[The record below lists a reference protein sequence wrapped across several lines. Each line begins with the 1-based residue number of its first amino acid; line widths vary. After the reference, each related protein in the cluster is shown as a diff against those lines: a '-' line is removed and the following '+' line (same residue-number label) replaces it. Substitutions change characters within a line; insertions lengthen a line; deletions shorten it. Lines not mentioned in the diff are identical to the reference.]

1 MPKEYN
7 DDDRVPKHPKTT
19 DDYIKVQKWEEEFMD
34 FLLSKGASRTARC
47 GEAPRY
53 PNRVEEG
60 LLSTDKDTK
69 KAAQLAK
76 AKLDREA
83 NGKLFGWLCL
93 ATRETAPAVYR
104 MIRDNKQFF
113 DPSDEKREEGVG
125 HKAWEAIVKRIASLA
140 KDDDSLLDAVA
151 DRDEMGVRER

>member
-1 MPKEYN
+1 MPKDYN

-69 KAAQLAK
+69 RAAQLAK

-104 MIRDNKQFF
+104 RPHGSAQHSS
-113 DPSDEKREEGVG
+113 PRLRT
-125 HKAWEAIVKRIASLA
+125 AP
-140 KDDDSLLDAVA
+140 
-151 DRDEMGVRER
+151 

>member
-1 MPKEYN
+1 MPKDHN
-7 DDDRVPKHPKTT
+7 NDDRVPKHPQAT
-19 DDYIKVQKWEEEFMD
+19 DGLHQGAEVGGRVHGLPPVEGR
-34 FLLSKGASRTARC
+34 LSDGALW
-47 GEAPRY
+47 EAPRY

-125 HKAWEAIVKRIASLA
+125 HKAWEAIVTRIASLA
-140 KDDDSLLDAVA
+140 MLFCS
-151 DRDEMGVRER
+151 